1 MDLVSEMPVSI
12 EFGRFSVLPH
22 RRELLAGGRP
32 IEVGERAFDVLM
44 VLIEASGA
52 VVSKDAL
59 MERVWPNR
67 VIEENTLQAQI
78 SAVRKAFATNRDLIR
93 TVAGRGYQFTGTIR
107 TVSTSSDELP
117 IAASVLGPTNLPV
130 AISELIGREA
140 ELDEIGGLIA
150 AHRLVTLAG
159 AGGIGKTRLG
169 IEVARHLLPR
179 FADGVWV
186 AELAPLSD
194 PGLVAI
200 TVATALGIEIPGG
213 SVSVAC
219 VANALGSKQL
229 VLVLDSCEHVIDTAA
244 QMAEALLRANPA
256 VRVVVTSRDPLRVEG
271 EWIFPV
277 PPLAVPTEDGRT
289 SEDPLRYGAVRL
301 FVERARAV
309 KPHFSPDE
317 RGVAAIAA
325 ICRRLDGIPLAIELA
340 AAHAGA
346 LGIEELVSRLDDRF
360 DLLTGGRRT
369 ALPRQRTLRA
379 TFDWSY
385 DLLSEVE
392 RLVLRRLSV
401 FAGGFTLEAAGA
413 VAGSAEMTRPGIVD
427 CVANLVGKSLVAADV
442 GGPKARF
449 RLLETTRAYA
459 LGKLTETGECGDA
472 ARHHAEYYRSLFQ
485 RAATE
490 SETRPSADWLAVYG
504 LDIDN
509 LRAALDL
516 AFSPVGDPSVGVALA
531 IASAPHWFQFSRIDE
546 YRARIEQALTLVGP
560 GSGQDA
566 HLEMQLLLAYAEL
579 LRFVKGSVA
588 ESGEAWVKGLKLA
601 NDLDETAYRLRA
613 LWGLWSYLM
622 AGGELRA
629 AMARAEQFSS
639 WAVNAPD
646 QADRLIGVLMIGLS
660 QHYLGDQTK
669 ARRHIEC
676 MLEGY
681 RNPAPASHTIRFFY
695 DQRELARAF
704 LARVLWLQGFPDQ
717 AMRIARSI
725 AENAGSANHA
735 PTACNMLAMSACPIA
750 LLVGDS
756 TAAENFL
763 AILFDLCARPSL
775 DIFAVLG
782 RCIEGT
788 LLINRSDSLE
798 GLRRLRT
805 GMEELRDNGV
815 NLHDMTFLGAVAEG
829 LAATGRVAEG
839 LVSIDEALA
848 RCSRTGELW
857 CLAELLRIKGELVLG
872 TLAWELRCATSL
884 ARLWRDQARSKEGRA
899 LLASVYDRFT
909 EGFATSDL
917 RVAKVLIDEISQSR
931 RCRTD
936 DSRHMTAIVS
946 RASPEVGAGKHARP
960 NRDETRSS
968 EVDLGKV

>member
-93 TVAGRGYQFTGTIR
+93 TIAGRGYQFTGTIR

-256 VRVVVTSRDPLRVEG
+256 VRLVVTSRDPLRVEG

-346 LGIEELVSRLDDRF
+346 LGIEELASRLDDRF

-392 RLVLRRLSV
+392 RLVLRRLSI
-401 FAGGFTLEAAGA
+401 FACGFTLEAAGA
-413 VAGSAEMTRPGIVD
+413 VAGSAEMTRSGIVD

-442 GGPKARF
+442 GGPK
-449 RLLETTRAYA
+449 
-459 LGKLTETGECGDA
+459 
-472 ARHHAEYYRSLFQ
+472 
-485 RAATE
+485 
-490 SETRPSADWLAVYG
+490 
-504 LDIDN
+504 
-509 LRAALDL
+509 
-516 AFSPVGDPSVGVALA
+516 
-531 IASAPHWFQFSRIDE
+531 
-546 YRARIEQALTLVGP
+546 
-560 GSGQDA
+560 
-566 HLEMQLLLAYAEL
+566 
-579 LRFVKGSVA
+579 
-588 ESGEAWVKGLKLA
+588 
-601 NDLDETAYRLRA
+601 
-613 LWGLWSYLM
+613 
-622 AGGELRA
+622 
-629 AMARAEQFSS
+629 
-639 WAVNAPD
+639 
-646 QADRLIGVLMIGLS
+646 
-660 QHYLGDQTK
+660 
-669 ARRHIEC
+669 
-676 MLEGY
+676 
-681 RNPAPASHTIRFFY
+681 
-695 DQRELARAF
+695 
-704 LARVLWLQGFPDQ
+704 
-717 AMRIARSI
+717 
-725 AENAGSANHA
+725 
-735 PTACNMLAMSACPIA
+735 
-750 LLVGDS
+750 
-756 TAAENFL
+756 
-763 AILFDLCARPSL
+763 
-775 DIFAVLG
+775 
-782 RCIEGT
+782 
-788 LLINRSDSLE
+788 
-798 GLRRLRT
+798 
-805 GMEELRDNGV
+805 
-815 NLHDMTFLGAVAEG
+815 
-829 LAATGRVAEG
+829 
-839 LVSIDEALA
+839 
-848 RCSRTGELW
+848 
-857 CLAELLRIKGELVLG
+857 
-872 TLAWELRCATSL
+872 
-884 ARLWRDQARSKEGRA
+884 
-899 LLASVYDRFT
+899 
-909 EGFATSDL
+909 
-917 RVAKVLIDEISQSR
+917 
-931 RCRTD
+931 
-936 DSRHMTAIVS
+936 
-946 RASPEVGAGKHARP
+946 
-960 NRDETRSS
+960 
-968 EVDLGKV
+968 